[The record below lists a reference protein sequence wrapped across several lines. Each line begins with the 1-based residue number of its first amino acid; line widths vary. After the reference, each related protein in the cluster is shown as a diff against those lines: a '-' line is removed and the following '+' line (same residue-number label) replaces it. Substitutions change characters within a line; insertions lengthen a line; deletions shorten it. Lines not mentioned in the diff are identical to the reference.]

1 MRGKQKTT
9 RLVVSLVALLF
20 VFPAVSAA
28 AQDNASKA
36 ICANPLVE
44 QNVSA
49 TLWLMSAENR
59 ALCLQ
64 TYNLATMIFDKARA
78 EYKGQKK
85 LAIVLDIDDTIIDS
99 TSYTAGIILGKP
111 WTGDAWAQWIGSNSV
126 ALVPGAREYL
136 GHVVAYG
143 GEVFYVTNRGPE
155 LKDDTLISLMKLGLP
170 YPDAGHLY
178 IREKGAPSSKE
189 SRRQS
194 VQAGFEV
201 VSFLGDN
208 LEDFSDAFAPAQGI
222 ASREK
227 AVLGMREAWGSRF
240 IVFANPM
247 YGDWEK
253 AIVNAQK
260 GLTVDQTM
268 AKRVEAFKANQ

>member
-1 MRGKQKTT
+1 MRGRSLAK

-20 VFPAVSAA
+20 VFSVAAVG
-28 AQDNASKA
+28 AQETSSKA
-36 ICANPLVE
+36 ICANSLVE
-44 QNVSA
+44 QNVSG

-64 TYNLATMIFDKARA
+64 TYNLATSVFDKARA
-78 EYKGQKK
+78 EYKGTRK

-111 WTGDAWAQWIGSNSV
+111 WTADSWAQWIASSSV

-136 GHVVAYG
+136 GHVVAFG

-155 LKDDTLISLMKLGLP
+155 LKDDTLIGLMKLGLP

-208 LEDFSDAFAPAQGI
+208 LEDFSDAFAPAQGV

-227 AVLGMREAWGSRF
+227 AVLGMRDQWGSRF
-240 IVFANPM
+240 IVFPNPM

-253 AIVNAQK
+253 ALVNAQK

-268 AKRVEAFKANQ
+268 ARRVEALKANQ